1 MTSRGA
7 QPLSLGRLDRDEE
20 RQSFTGEVRWTDD
33 TVIEIAIRGGQGPHG
48 RECEWAL
55 QVLRSVQALEPA
67 FRSLAATE
75 VLDSFNETVHE
86 NGEGE
91 SVDRCSASALAEQ
104 MTLVGIEIDA
114 AGGVELSYSTDGGP
128 LVRLSLSP
136 NLTFAGALLD

>member
-1 MTSRGA
+1 
-7 QPLSLGRLDRDEE
+7 LDRDEE